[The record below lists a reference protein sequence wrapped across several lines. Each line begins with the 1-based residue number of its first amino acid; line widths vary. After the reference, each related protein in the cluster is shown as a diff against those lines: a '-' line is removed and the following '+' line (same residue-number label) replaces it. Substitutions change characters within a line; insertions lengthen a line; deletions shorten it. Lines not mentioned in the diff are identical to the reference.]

1 MSSLA
6 RRLLSGSVTVVRQ
19 ANGSHLHRMDGYSLL
34 EQAIKTGS
42 AVTSSAFSVGGRKWE
57 LLLYPNGI
65 DADHR
70 RSVSADLR
78 LAYEDRG
85 HREATATYRVSIL
98 DYAGNPAHS
107 RTVGPCRFEG
117 FHYIDI
123 GSSWRTKDEAEER
136 MKMKKTSVDELEAA
150 EELRRSAPFLL
161 RNDRLNVL
169 CDVSVV
175 EKDKRR
181 NKWFMGLDRAFN
193 GFSY

>member
-6 RRLLSGSVTVVRQ
+6 RRLVSGSVTVARQ

-34 EQAIKTGS
+34 QQAIKTGS

-70 RSVSADLR
+70 GLVPPSSTSSRTSDETNLPADLR

-123 GSSWRTKDEAEER
+123 GSSWRTNDEAEER
-136 MKMKKTSVDELEAA
+136 MKMKKTSVH
-150 EELRRSAPFLL
+150 
-161 RNDRLNVL
+161 
-169 CDVSVV
+169 
-175 EKDKRR
+175 
-181 NKWFMGLDRAFN
+181 
-193 GFSY
+193 

>member
-1 MSSLA
+1 MSSSLSWH
-6 RRLLSGSVTVVRQ
+6 LVSGSITVERQ

-70 RSVSADLR
+70 GSVSADLK
-78 LAYEDRG
+78 LADEG
-85 HREATATYRVSIL
+85 LREATATYRVSIL
-98 DYAGNPAHS
+98 DYASNPAHS
-107 RTVGPCRFEG
+107 RTVGPCCFEG
-117 FHYIDI
+117 RSYI
-123 GSSWRTKDEAEER
+123 GSSWRTKDEAGEL
-136 MKMKKTSVDELEAA
+136 MKKTSVDKLVAA
-150 EELRRSAPFLL
+150 EELRTSAPFLL

-175 EKDKRR
+175 EKDSKRR

>member
-1 MSSLA
+1 MSSSLS
-6 RRLLSGSVTVVRQ
+6 RRLVSGSVTVARR

-70 RSVSADLR
+70 GSVSADLK
-78 LAYEDRG
+78 LADEG
-85 HREATATYRVSIL
+85 LREATATYRVSIL

-107 RTVGPCRFEG
+107 RTVGPCCFEG
-117 FHYIDI
+117 RSYI
-123 GSSWRTKDEAEER
+123 GSSWRTKDEAGEL
-136 MKMKKTSVDELEAA
+136 MKKTSVDKLVAA

-175 EKDKRR
+175 EKDSKRR

>member
-1 MSSLA
+1 MSSSLS
-6 RRLLSGSVTVVRQ
+6 RRLVSGSVTVARR

-70 RSVSADLR
+70 GSVSADLK
-78 LAYEDRG
+78 LADEG
-85 HREATATYRVSIL
+85 LREATATYRVSIL

-136 MKMKKTSVDELEAA
+136 MTLREKKVRSNDMNFFIGAVGDGAA
-150 EELRRSAPFLL
+150 PT
-161 RNDRLNVL
+161 VT
-169 CDVSVV
+169 C
-175 EKDKRR
+175 
-181 NKWFMGLDRAFN
+181 
-193 GFSY
+193 

>member
-1 MSSLA
+1 MSSSLSWH
-6 RRLLSGSVTVVRQ
+6 LVSGSITVERQ

-70 RSVSADLR
+70 GSVSADLR

-136 MKMKKTSVDELEAA
+136 MKMKKTSVERRAGGGGGAA
-150 EELRRSAPFLL
+150 EVGAVPAPERPPQRAVRRLGGG
-161 RNDRLNVL
+161 
-169 CDVSVV
+169 
-175 EKDKRR
+175 E
-181 NKWFMGLDRAFN
+181 GQ
-193 GFSY
+193 